1 VSSTGLLTSEDLDEL
16 GHSAFDAEDPLAVV
30 AELVAAVDAGRLAD
44 VADTTYA
51 LALAAEIAERQGDLQ
66 AAAGLADRAVQANRV
81 YGRSDYGYP
90 QALYGELLL
99 RLGRV
104 DEAMVELNA
113 LRPMLTRDE
122 DAVSYVSEA
131 LHAGGR
137 TEVALEW
144 LTAAL
149 ETALAN
155 RLGVASRRGEPV
167 YEQAAVVA
175 FALAQQRHRLRR
187 ELDLPHDEHDHLADQ
202 LQDAADEL
210 LDTEEDEYGYE
221 GTAVL
226 FWPRTEFDRLMLR
239 WPRLVESYGSTW
251 DEHRAVM
258 ERALVRLAE
267 SGHATLAVLAG
278 AVDELAGYAERRG
291 GDPTDAQ
298 VRQGYVEHLQVHP
311 RRRLWPP
318 QRNEACWCGSG
329 LKYKKC
335 CLPRSRT

>member
-1 VSSTGLLTSEDLDEL
+1 MGLLTSEDLDEL
-16 GHSAFDAEDPLAVV
+16 GHSAFAAEDPLAVV

-44 VADTTYA
+44 VADTSYA
-51 LALAAEIAERQGDLQ
+51 LALAAEITERQGDLET
-66 AAAGLADRAVQANRV
+66 AAGLAGRASQAKRA
-81 YGRSDYGYP
+81 YGRPEYGYP
-90 QALYGELLL
+90 QALHGELLL

-104 DEAMVELNA
+104 DEAMVELSA
-113 LRPMLTRDE
+113 LRPMLTQDE

-131 LHAGGR
+131 LHAGGQ

-144 LTAAL
+144 LTGALQAAL
-149 ETALAN
+149 AT
-155 RLGVASRRGEPV
+155 RLEVASHRGEPA

-187 ELDLPHDEHDHLADQ
+187 ELDLPHDEHDYLADQ
-202 LQDAADEL
+202 LQDAAAEVLDSDE
-210 LDTEEDEYGYE
+210 EEYE

-226 FWPRTEFDRLMLR
+226 FWPRIEFEQLVLR
-239 WPRLVESYGSTW
+239 WPKLVESYGTTW
-251 DEHRAVM
+251 DEHRARM
-258 ERALVRLAE
+258 QRALVRLAE
-267 SGHATLAVLAG
+267 SGHPTLAVSAG
-278 AVDELAGYAERRG
+278 AVDELVGYAERHG

-298 VRQGYVEHLQVHP
+298 VRQGYVEHLEVHP